1 MYEATYLLCQ
11 GYRLAG
17 KEKGGKRTA
26 VLFMATNGLCQA
38 TLNYYAGAVVEARQF
53 ADRYRALKDYI
64 FSNLTE
70 HEPEEIKNGISNP
83 KQ

>member
-17 KEKGGKRTA
+17 KEKVGKRTA
-26 VLFMATNGLCQA
+26 VLFMATNGLQQA
-38 TLNYYAGAVVEARQF
+38 TLDYYAGAVVEARQF